1 MIISHLIIKVI
12 FFSHQARPVVVLVWL
27 QFLQDLK
34 LTFWSPLTGSKK
46 NSTLCNPSITS
57 KTRFSFHLKTF
68 CSYVS
73 LNEVLSRTFEEPVAI
88 DAICKIESF
97 ILSKSFLEYT
107 YNFSKTLK
115 IGKFQSNS
123 GTRLSETSFL

>member
-1 MIISHLIIKVI
+1 MG
-12 FFSHQARPVVVLVWL
+12 L

-34 LTFWSPLTGSKK
+34 STFWSPLTGSKK

-57 KTRFSFHLKTF
+57 KTRSSFHLKKF
-68 CSYVS
+68 CSYIS
-73 LNEVLSRTFEEPVAI
+73 LNEFLSRTFDETVAI

-107 YNFSKTLK
+107 YNFSKTSK
-115 IGKFQSNS
+115 IDKIQSNTR
-123 GTRLSETSFL
+123 TRLSETSFLLRIASFVLNNVYFYSNK

>member
-12 FFSHQARPVVVLVWL
+12 FFSHQARLVVVLVGL

-34 LTFWSPLTGSKK
+34 STFWSPLTGSKK

-57 KTRFSFHLKTF
+57 KTRSSFHLKIF
-68 CSYVS
+68 CFYIS
-73 LNEVLSRTFEEPVAI
+73 LNEFFSRTFEEAVAI

-97 ILSKSFLEYT
+97 ISSKSFLEYT
-107 YNFSKTLK
+107 YIFKYFKNRQNSK
-115 IGKFQSNS
+115 
-123 GTRLSETSFL
+123 